1 MTYDEALDWLRRNPG
16 KLLCAPFDSFGERY
30 RIDPENP
37 ERIQAG
43 FFQHIGECEKCSHVT
58 KSGFEWMRTVE
69 PHERLGNLV
78 PLWQMEQVTDFLVTR
93 VQLGDGETHG

>member
-16 KLLCAPFDSFGERY
+16 KLLCDPGDLFGERY

-43 FFQHIGECEKCSHVT
+43 FFQHIGECENCGHVT
-58 KSGFEWMRTVE
+58 KSAFEWMRTVE
-69 PHERLGNLV
+69 PHERLGKLV
-78 PLWQMEQVTDFLVTR
+78 PLSPPGEGTEFLVTR
-93 VQLGDGETHG
+93 VQLGDGETYG